1 MSYLS
6 YFWGFFTH
14 SGIQHILYF
23 VFRFVFLRLVCP
35 VLPVSLDLYFWIV
48 ASVISIVYS

>member
-6 YFWGFFTH
+6 YFWGFSTH

-23 VFRFVFLRLVCP
+23 VFRFVFLRFVCP
-35 VLPVSLDLYFWIV
+35 VLPVSLDLSFWIV

>member
-6 YFWGFFTH
+6 YFGGFFTH
-14 SGIQHILYF
+14 SGMQHILYF

-35 VLPVSLDLYFWIV
+35 VLPVSLDLSFWIA
-48 ASVISIVYS
+48 ASVFSIVYS